1 MLNTGT
7 SQSPPPAIFY
17 GIRNLQPLHISLSEE
32 GTSYTNP
39 KVSPLP
45 FHNIFIDLSDLSMV
59 EKLATNKTSNSD
71 LSDSVVVNFHT

>member
-1 MLNTGT
+1 MTLSLFLMYTEYWHKSIAT
-7 SQSPPPAIFY
+7 PPIFC

-59 EKLATNKTSNSD
+59 EKLATNKT
-71 LSDSVVVNFHT
+71 